1 MLSNV
6 PLQSILWGLGGAAA
20 GLFVVV
26 LILLIRI
33 RRLPITTPFEGKQS
47 PGGRTLSQVL
57 PDDIPGFSRAEKL
70 PYFTGETRHE
80 VSYRG
85 AGASIQLTAV
95 KADSSAAALS
105 VVKGTRRGR
114 TRNTFVATN
123 FRADVPYVF
132 KNTETERLVAW
143 ANGGWAFVARSADR
157 LALEQFVE
165 SFPY

>member
-1 MLSNV
+1 MLSNL
-6 PLQSILWGLGGAAA
+6 PLQSILWGLGGTAAV
-20 GLFVVV
+20 LFVVILV
-26 LILLIRI
+26 LMIRI
-33 RRLPITTPFEGKQS
+33 RRLPIATPFAGKQS
-47 PGGRTLSQVL
+47 PGGRALSQVL
-57 PDDIPGFSRAEKL
+57 PDDIPGFSRTEKL
-70 PYFTGETRHE
+70 PYFSGETRHQ

-95 KADSSAAALS
+95 QAASPDAALS

-114 TRNTFVATN
+114 TRNTFIATN

-143 ANGGWAFVARSADR
+143 ANDGWAFVARSTDR
-157 LALEQFVE
+157 LALDQFVE